1 MVGNEKGRSMS
12 ETKVQLSARVSTVE
26 QVGPDQFDRQTR
38 VRMVTED
45 MTVGELLKW
54 AKRTT
59 RLDKPYD
66 GYYFTVEL
74 VEESQ

>member
-1 MVGNEKGRSMS
+1 MT

-45 MTVGELLKW
+45 MTLGELLKW

-59 RLDKPYD
+59 RQTCDVYE